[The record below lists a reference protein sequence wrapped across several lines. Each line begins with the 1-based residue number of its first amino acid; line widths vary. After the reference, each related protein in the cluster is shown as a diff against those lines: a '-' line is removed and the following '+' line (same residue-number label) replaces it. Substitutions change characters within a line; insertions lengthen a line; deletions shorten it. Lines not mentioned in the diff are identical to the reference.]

1 MLKINIIGKAKLYR
15 TEKEL
20 QKIKKDPIGALI
32 AIIKDKKPTVISKP
46 NQGEIDIIIEGEE
59 R

>member
-15 TEKEL
+15 TGKEL
-20 QKIKKDPIGALI
+20 QDLKKDPIGTLI